1 MKKKSAGYFQE
12 SERGGSMQPMNS
24 YHPSSRRERRRA
36 TRIRVWNRIVM
47 AIGYAAIAYN
57 LVRGVIYL
65 LVLAEEWK

>member
-1 MKKKSAGYFQE
+1 
-12 SERGGSMQPMNS
+12 MQPMNS

-47 AIGYAAIAYN
+47 VIGYAAIAYN